1 MRLACRL
8 SRRRFLQS
16 LATMAAVASSKRG
29 WGLPGAAFAA
39 ANVTQSE
46 NAKPGSPDWELTQVA
61 LNREIEGY
69 ASRAS
74 VGRGEQIQLFVNTA
88 DPTYTIDVFRMGW
101 YGGLGARR
109 ILPTI
114 NGVGMMQAIP
124 TPDPVTG
131 LVECNW
137 ISSCMI
143 TTSSPTDPTEWP
155 SGVYLAKL
163 TGASGKQSYIV
174 FAIRDDPRASAIL
187 CLCATNTYQAYN
199 NWGGKSLYDFNSTG
213 PRAAKVSYNRPYAI
227 NPYGTQLD
235 GAGDFLRRWEYN
247 MVRFLEREGY
257 DVAYTTDVDAH
268 MSAQAL
274 LPHKGLLIVGHNEYW
289 SWGMRQNI
297 IATRDAG
304 VGLGFFAANNC
315 FWQIRYEQSSA
326 TGNANRT
333 IVCYKDATTDPYALD
348 TDSSND
354 RLVTVQWRDAPVN
367 LPEGAF
373 IGVQYGAE
381 PGDGGDIVIENA
393 ASWVCSNTGL
403 QNGDHLLGLLGYE
416 VDAETGNQP
425 AGTQRIA
432 HSPVP
437 HASSM
442 SDMTVYTAS
451 SGATVFATGSMNFNW
466 GLDGYN
472 APALHPNYV
481 NAAAQQMA
489 RNVLAAMVNTPPGAP
504 TNLTA
509 KTQAKVVQLAWRDN
523 STNEI
528 SFRIE
533 RSLAPASGFAEI
545 ASTGGGVTSYTD
557 PTVSRKTTYYYRVRA
572 ATANQYSAYSNTA
585 QVTVR

>member
-74 VGRGEQIQLFVNTA
+74 VGRGEHIQLFVNTA
-88 DPTYTIDVFRMGW
+88 DPTYTIDVLRMGW

-274 LPHKGLLIVGHNEYW
+274 LLHKGLLIVGHNEYW

-297 IATRDAG
+297 IAARDAG

-326 TGNANRT
+326 TGDVNRT
-333 IVCYKDATTDPYALD
+333 IVCYKDTTTDPYALD

-354 RLVTVQWRDAPVN
+354 RFVTVQWHDAPVN

-373 IGVQYGAE
+373 IGVQYAGE

-437 HASSM
+437 NASSM
-442 SDMTVYTAS
+442 ADMTVYTAA
-451 SGATVFATGSMNFNW
+451 SGAIVFATGSMDFNW
-466 GLDGYN
+466 GLDDYN

-489 RNVLAAMVNTPPGAP
+489 RNVLGAMVNVPP
-504 TNLTA
+504 
-509 KTQAKVVQLAWRDN
+509 
-523 STNEI
+523 
-528 SFRIE
+528 
-533 RSLAPASGFAEI
+533 
-545 ASTGGGVTSYTD
+545 
-557 PTVSRKTTYYYRVRA
+557 
-572 ATANQYSAYSNTA
+572 
-585 QVTVR
+585 